1 MTWGDELRLLDV
13 TLPSPEHLGPP
24 YSHLHDLSPSDPER
38 RAAPPLW
45 ALAFLSAKWNTSPGD
60 YEDPMWEDMKTAHPR
75 VKHHKEKTRQCY
87 SHSVS

>member
-45 ALAFLSAKWNTSPGD
+45 AVAWAGPLTYSALVMQASLCKQS
-60 YEDPMWEDMKTAHPR
+60 
-75 VKHHKEKTRQCY
+75 
-87 SHSVS
+87 